1 MTGDQKGGK
10 KKKGDWFEP
19 HLLSPGLGSSAH
31 FVESFQEADKST
43 DELLQFLLA
52 LELVNITPVVKV

>member
-1 MTGDQKGGK
+1 MTGDQKG
-10 KKKGDWFEP
+10 DWLEP
-19 HLLSPGLGSSAH
+19 HLLSSGLGSSAH
-31 FVESFQEADKST
+31 FVESFQEADKPT